1 MYYLIINTFFYLG
14 LAIGLGLEL
23 GLVLLLGLERGY
35 ASFFFFISDEF
46 IYHTYHLLK
55 FHSYT
60 FLQSKSNFNGKLNAV
75 ALFGKDESV
84 LSNQNT

>member
-1 MYYLIINTFFYLG
+1 MY
-14 LAIGLGLEL
+14 IGG
-23 GLVLLLGLERGY
+23 
-35 ASFFFFISDEF
+35 SDEF

-60 FLQSKSNFNGKLNAV
+60 FLQPKSYFYGKLNAV

-84 LSNQNT
+84 LSNQNTR